1 MAQTLKEAAGTY
13 IPPKTLNIADLNKVP
28 VDVELKDGEGARTN
42 GEKFQYKYI
51 SVEGQEYRV
60 PGTVIGGIK
69 AILKELPDTKFIKV
83 LKEGEGKTGTKYQVI
98 PIQN

>member
-13 IPPKTLNIADLNKVP
+13 IPPKTLNIADLNKVQ
-28 VDVELKDGEGARTN
+28 VDVELKDGEGTRNN
-42 GEKFQYKYI
+42 GEKFQYKYVV
-51 SVEGQEYRV
+51 VEGQEYRV

-69 AILKELPDTKFIKV
+69 AILKELPDTKFVKV

-98 PIQN
+98 PIQQ